1 MTFVALW
8 KPAPTG
14 GTPAA
19 SPDDGGRLDEALGDA
34 LIRVAPHVALG
45 EAGEAG
51 RIVWA
56 DARGLPA
63 RTVAGEVL
71 RVAQEMG
78 HGEARVGVARV
89 PVVAAVAA
97 RHGSARIVTVKRGAE
112 REYLAT
118 RPLSVLASS
127 PAWSVRLAAALADVG
142 VETCGDLAA
151 LDADAVEVRF
161 GAEGTALWK
170 LARGEDQRRIFSQPR
185 RALPSASLEWLEFE
199 TRDAER
205 LLFVANR
212 LIERVC
218 DELRGWGETAR
229 TMTMRLPLA
238 GGGAVEKKLRGAR
251 ATADRATWVR
261 LLRAELE
268 RLQLPDG
275 VTGIGLRVDSV
286 HELDAPQGDL
296 FDHGF
301 QSSSAAEQAIARLTD
316 DEMGAAVRLQGS
328 KHPLPEKRLRWR
340 AMEFHEVAATV
351 RGGGGVP
358 AVREPSAAYDAT
370 ALALRLLPEPRRV
383 IVTTKRRRGQAMP
396 VRYRERL
403 TGNARARRGLP
414 LVEIIAA
421 AGPDR
426 VSVAATE
433 ATPVSRTYWTC
444 LTGEALVLLF
454 RDESSGEK
462 PVDDVSAM
470 GGAEAD
476 DEWFLHGWWD

>member
-8 KPAPTG
+8 RPAPTG

-19 SPDDGGRLDEALGDA
+19 SPDDGGRADEALGDA

-45 EAGEAG
+45 ETSEAG

-63 RTVAGEVL
+63 RTVAADVL
-71 RVAQEMG
+71 RVAQELG
-78 HGEARVGVARV
+78 HGEARVGVARAA
-89 PVVAAVAA
+89 VVAAVAA
-97 RHGSARIVTVKRGAE
+97 RHGSARVVTVRRGAE
-112 REYLAT
+112 RAYLADK
-118 RPLSVLASS
+118 PLAVLASS

-142 VETCGDLAA
+142 IETCGDLAA

-161 GAEGTALWK
+161 GAEGNALWK
-170 LARGEDQRRIFSQPR
+170 LARGEDQRRVFSQPR

-199 TRDAER
+199 MRDAER

-229 TMTMRLPLA
+229 TMTLRLPLA

-301 QSSSAAEQAIARLTD
+301 QSSSAAEQAVARLTD
-316 DEMGAAVRLQGS
+316 DEMGAAVRLEGS
-328 KHPLPEKRLRWR
+328 RHPLPEKRLRWR

-351 RGGGGVP
+351 RGGGTSGGQAVKEP
-358 AVREPSAAYDAT
+358 AAAYETT

-426 VSVAATE
+426 VSIDTTEVA
-433 ATPVSRTYWTC
+433 VSRSYWTC
-444 LTGEALVLLF
+444 LTDEALVLLF
-454 RDESSGEK
+454 RDESSEKK
-462 PVDDVSAM
+462 PVSETLPTE
-470 GGAEAD
+470 AEAD

>member
-8 KPAPTG
+8 RPAPTG

-19 SPDDGGRLDEALGDA
+19 SPDGPGPDEALGDA

-45 EAGEAG
+45 DGDANG

-63 RTVAGEVL
+63 RTVAADVL
-71 RVAQEMG
+71 RVAQELG
-78 HGEARVGVARV
+78 HAEARIGVARV
-89 PVVAAVAA
+89 AVVAAVAA
-97 RHGSARIVTVKRGAE
+97 RHGAARIVSIRRGAE
-112 REYLAT
+112 REYLAGK
-118 RPLSVLASS
+118 PLAVLASS
-127 PAWSVRLAAALADVG
+127 PAWSIRLAAALADVG
-142 VETCGDLAA
+142 IETCGDLAA

-170 LARGEDQRRIFSQPR
+170 LARGEDERRVFSQPR

-212 LIERVC
+212 LIERIC
-218 DELRGWGETAR
+218 DELRAWGETAR

-238 GGGAVEKKLRGAR
+238 GGGAVEQRLRGAR

-268 RLQLPDG
+268 RLRLPDG
-275 VTGIGLRVDSV
+275 VTGIGLRVDAV
-286 HELDAPQGDL
+286 HDLDAPQGDL

-301 QSSSAAEQAIARLTD
+301 QSSAAAEQAVARLTD
-316 DEMGAAVRLQGS
+316 DEMGAAVRLEGS
-328 KHPLPEKRLRWR
+328 RHPLPEKRLRWR

-351 RGGGGVP
+351 RGGATAVKEP
-358 AVREPSAAYDAT
+358 AAAYETT

-383 IVTTKRRRGQAMP
+383 VVTTKRRRGQPMP

-426 VSVAATE
+426 VSVGSGE
-433 ATPVSRTYWTC
+433 EQPVSRAYWTC
-444 LTGEALVLLF
+444 LTEEALVLLF
-454 RDESSGEK
+454 RDEGSEK
-462 PVDDVSAM
+462 KPSIEAPAPV
-470 GGAEAD
+470 AEAD

>member
-8 KPAPTG
+8 RPAPTG
-14 GTPAA
+14 AIPDA
-19 SPDDGGRLDEALGDA
+19 SPDASTDEALGEA
-34 LIRVAPHVALG
+34 LLRVAPHVALG
-45 EAGEAG
+45 ELCERG

-63 RTVAGEVL
+63 RTIAAEVL
-71 RVAQEMG
+71 RVAQELG
-78 HGEARVGVARV
+78 HAEARIGVARV
-89 PVVAAVAA
+89 AIVAAVAA
-97 RHGSARIVTVKRGAE
+97 RHGSARVVTVRRGAE
-112 REYLAT
+112 RDYLA
-118 RPLSVLASS
+118 RWPLPALASS
-127 PAWSVRLAAALADVG
+127 PAWSIRLAAALADVG
-142 VETCGDLAA
+142 VESCGDLAA
-151 LDADAVEVRF
+151 LSADAVEVRF

-170 LARGEDQRRIFSQPR
+170 LARGEDQRRVFSQPR

-229 TMTMRLPLA
+229 TMTLRLPLA
-238 GGGAVEKKLRGAR
+238 GGGAVEKRIRGAR
-251 ATADRATWVR
+251 ATADRATWLR

-268 RLQLPDG
+268 RLRLPDG

-301 QSSSAAEQAIARLTD
+301 QSSAAAEQAVARLTD
-316 DEMGAAVRLQGS
+316 DEMGAAVRLEGS
-328 KHPLPEKRLRWR
+328 RHPLPEKRLRWR

-351 RGGGGVP
+351 RGGVP
-358 AVREPSAAYDAT
+358 AVKEPAAVYETT

-403 TGNARARRGLP
+403 TGNARARHGLP
-414 LVEIIAA
+414 LVEILAA

-426 VSVAATE
+426 VSVGGGVDE
-433 ATPVSRTYWTC
+433 GSVSRAYWTC
-444 LTGEALVLLF
+444 LTGDALVLLF
-454 RDESSGEK
+454 RDESVEGK
-462 PVDDVSAM
+462 PVPNVLERPGEVDD
-470 GGAEAD
+470 D
-476 DEWFLHGWWD
+476 WFLHGWWD

>member
-8 KPAPTG
+8 RPAPTG

-19 SPDDGGRLDEALGDA
+19 SPDDGGADGTLGEA

-45 EAGEAG
+45 EESAEG

-71 RVAQEMG
+71 RVARALG
-78 HGEARVGVARV
+78 HDEARVGVARAA
-89 PVVAAVAA
+89 VVAAVAA
-97 RHGSARIVTVKRGAE
+97 RHGSARVVTVRRGAE
-112 REYLAT
+112 REYLAGK
-118 RPLSVLASS
+118 PLAVLAPS

-142 VETCGDLAA
+142 IETCGDLAT

-161 GAEGTALWK
+161 GAEGMALWT

-185 RALPSASLEWLEFE
+185 RALPSASLEWLEYE
-199 TRDAER
+199 TRDAAR

-218 DELRGWGETAR
+218 DELRAWGETAR

-261 LLRAELE
+261 LLRAALE

-296 FDHGF
+296 FDNGF

-328 KHPLPEKRLRWR
+328 RHPLPEKRLRWR

-351 RGGGGVP
+351 RGGAP
-358 AVREPSAAYDAT
+358 AAVKEPAAAYDTT

-383 IVTTKRRRGQAMP
+383 IVTTKRRRGQPMP

-426 VSVAATE
+426 VSVGTIDATM
-433 ATPVSRTYWTC
+433 PVSRAYWTC
-444 LTGEALVLLF
+444 LTDEALVLLF
-454 RDESSGEK
+454 RDESSEEKAVGEEA
-462 PVDDVSAM
+462 PAAL
-470 GGAEAD
+470 AEAD

>member
-8 KPAPTG
+8 RPAPTG
-14 GTPAA
+14 ETPAA
-19 SPDDGGRLDEALGDA
+19 SPDDGALGDA

-45 EAGEAG
+45 ETSEAG

-63 RTVAGEVL
+63 RTVASEVL

-89 PVVAAVAA
+89 ALVAAVAA
-97 RHGSARIVTVKRGAE
+97 RHGSARVVTVKRGAE
-112 REYLAT
+112 RAYLAG

-127 PAWSVRLAAALADVG
+127 PAWSVRLAAGLADVG
-142 VETCGDLAA
+142 IETCGDLAA

-212 LIERVC
+212 LIDRVC

-229 TMTMRLPLA
+229 TMTLRLPLA

-351 RGGGGVP
+351 RGGVP
-358 AVREPSAAYDAT
+358 VVKEPAATYETT

-383 IVTTKRRRGQAMP
+383 IVTTKHRRGQAMP

-433 ATPVSRTYWTC
+433 AIPVSRAYWTC
-444 LTGEALVLLF
+444 LTDEALVLLF
-454 RDESSGEK
+454 RDEHSETT
-462 PVDDVSAM
+462 PVTDTAA
-470 GGAEAD
+470 GGADAD

>member
-19 SPDDGGRLDEALGDA
+19 SPDDGGRADEALGDA

-45 EAGEAG
+45 ETSEAG

-63 RTVAGEVL
+63 RTVASEVL

-89 PVVAAVAA
+89 AIVAAVAA
-97 RHGSARIVTVKRGAE
+97 RHGSARVVTVKRGAE
-112 REYLAT
+112 GEYLAGK
-118 RPLSVLASS
+118 PLAVLASS

-151 LDADAVEVRF
+151 LAADAVEVRF

-218 DELRGWGETAR
+218 DELRSWGETAR

-296 FDHGF
+296 FDNGF
-301 QSSSAAEQAIARLTD
+301 QSSSAAEQAVARLTD
-316 DEMGAAVRLQGS
+316 DEMGAPVRLQGS

-351 RGGGGVP
+351 RGGVQGVKEP
-358 AVREPSAAYDAT
+358 AAAYEAT

-403 TGNARARRGLP
+403 TGGARARRGLP

-426 VSVAATE
+426 VSIDTMEV
-433 ATPVSRTYWTC
+433 PVSRSYWTC

-454 RDESSGEK
+454 RDESSETK
-462 PVDDVSAM
+462 PVPDAT
-470 GGAEAD
+470 GEAD